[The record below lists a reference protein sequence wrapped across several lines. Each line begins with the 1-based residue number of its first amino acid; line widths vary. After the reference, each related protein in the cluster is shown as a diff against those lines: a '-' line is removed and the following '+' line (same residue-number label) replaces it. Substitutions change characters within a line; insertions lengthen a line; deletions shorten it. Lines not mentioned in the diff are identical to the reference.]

1 MLASKVGAYLFAVR
15 KKFIKFVNLL
25 RHQCFIYFCYG
36 EHRDPIAH
44 IEEQTCTARVLHAL
58 VHLKSAGDQ

>member
-1 MLASKVGAYLFAVR
+1 MLASKLGACLFVVP
-15 KKFIKFVNLL
+15 KILIKFVNLL

-58 VHLKSAGDQ
+58 VHFTWV